1 MERAGPNAIRDR
13 RLRGRYPR
21 SRHENMKNEDPERDS
36 NAISG
41 RPIGT
46 RTAVILGVVIAAC
59 FLDVVDFS
67 VVQVALPTIQKDF
80 LVSFAGAQWVLGVY
94 GLTMAGFLMV
104 SGRAGDLYGQKRVF
118 VLGIVGFAVSS

>member
-1 MERAGPNAIRDR
+1 
-13 RLRGRYPR
+13 
-21 SRHENMKNEDPERDS
+21 MKNEDPERDS